1 LIVSKMKEHFPQ
13 LKSKRFP
20 TSAIGLDFE
29 KDILASEQKLIET
42 YGFKKEEINF
52 VMKYKP
58 SFILLD
64 QVN

>member
-1 LIVSKMKEHFPQ
+1 MVNKMREHFPQ
-13 LKSKRFP
+13 LMTKRFP
-20 TSAIGLDFE
+20 TSANALDFE